1 MSEAT
6 GNALTPPATT
16 TVPPAFD
23 WAADLET
30 RYAAFEAHVAS
41 YLPDADLG
49 TLRRAFDFAADKH
62 SGQIRQSGEPYVAH
76 PLAVADIVADL
87 RLGVPS
93 LCAAFLHDVVEDT
106 DTPLEEIRDAFGE
119 QVAFFVEGL
128 TKLSRIEFQ
137 SKEEHQA
144 ENLRKLIVAMTRD
157 LRVVLIKLA
166 DRLHNIRTLDVC
178 KPDKQRRIATETL
191 EIYAPLAGRLGIN
204 WLKSELED
212 ESLKYL
218 DPGAYQNLKCL
229 IHQKRSE
236 RECYID
242 ETTRVLRAMMEE
254 AQIEA
259 DVAGRPKHFYSMY
272 RKMKRSGIS
281 FDEIYDITAFRVI
294 VADKS
299 TCYNVLGLVHD
310 RWRPVAGRFKDYIA
324 VPKGNGYQSLHTTV
338 IGPKGERVE
347 IQIRTD
353 DMHQTAEFGVAAH
366 WAYKEGRETD
376 TTNAYAFAWMRTL
389 VESQAE
395 IDDSVEY
402 LESVKLDLYD
412 EEVFIFTPAG
422 DIKALPRGS
431 TPLDFAYAVHS
442 EVGHHAAHARV
453 NGRHVS
459 LRQQLENGDVVEI
472 ITRDDQHPREE
483 WLEIAKSSRARAK
496 IRAFIGLE
504 KRERAR
510 GIGEELLSAELR
522 KYDIKLSAAIKDG
535 KLAKAAEA
543 LKIHTVDQLLVDV
556 GYGRHQADSVVR
568 LVVPQAVMAKKAAAT
583 GAEPTPARRF
593 GEGIEGFSGRL
604 EDRVA
609 HVVGLT
615 GDVMTSFARCCQ
627 PVPGEPIVGYVT
639 RGRGVVIHISD
650 CDRLTYLEP
659 ERMIQ
664 VAWAHEAADGAKNE
678 RRTVRLRIVAKD
690 MQGILADITSTLTDR
705 RVNITE
711 ARARAKRDGTAVC
724 TFEVDVENANQ
735 LNDAVRH
742 VGRVPGVM
750 SVDRLQS

>member
-6 GNALTPPATT
+6 GKALTPPAADEATA
-16 TVPPAFD
+16 PFD
-23 WAADLET
+23 WVADLNT
-30 RYAAFEAHVAS
+30 RYNAFQDHVAS
-41 YLPDADLG
+41 YLPDADLD

-106 DTPLEEIRDAFGE
+106 DTPMTEIRDLFGD

-218 DPGAYQNLKCL
+218 DPEAYQNLKHL

-236 RECYID
+236 RESYIQD
-242 ETTRVLRAMMEE
+242 TTHVLRTMMEE
-254 AQIEA
+254 ANIEA

-272 RKMKRSGIS
+272 RKMKRSGIT

-376 TTNAYAFAWMRTL
+376 TSNAYAFAWMRTL

-395 IDDSVEY
+395 IDDSMEY

-431 TPLDFAYAVHS
+431 TPLDFAFAVHS

-496 IRAFIGLE
+496 IRAYIGLE
-504 KRERAR
+504 KRDRAR
-510 GIGEELLSAELR
+510 SIGEELLGAELR
-522 KYDIKLSAAIKDG
+522 KYDIKLASVIKDG
-535 KLAKAAEA
+535 KLAKAADA

-556 GYGRHQADSVVR
+556 GYGRHQADSIVR
-568 LVVPQAVMAKKAAAT
+568 LVVPQSTIAKKASTTPAA
-583 GAEPTPARRF
+583 PARRF
-593 GEGIEGFSGRL
+593 GEALEGFSGRL

-627 PVPGEPIVGYVT
+627 PVPGEHIVGYVT
-639 RGRGVVIHISD
+639 RGRGVVIHIAD
-650 CDRLTYLEP
+650 CDRLTHLEP
-659 ERMIQ
+659 ERMID
-664 VAWAHEAADGAKNE
+664 VGWAQDAAGGSKNE
-678 RRTVRLRIVAKD
+678 RRTVRLRVVAKD
-690 MQGILADITSTLTDR
+690 VPGLLADVTSTLTER

-742 VGRVPGVM
+742 VCRVPGVL

>member
-6 GNALTPPATT
+6 RDSVTPPVEEEVA
-16 TVPPAFD
+16 VIPID
-23 WAADLET
+23 WAADLEQ
-30 RYAAFEAHVAS
+30 RYQAFEARVLA
-41 YLPDADLG
+41 YLPDADVSV
-49 TLRRAFDFAADKH
+49 LRRAWEFAGASH
-62 SGQIRQSGEPYVAH
+62 VGQTRQSGEPYVAH

-106 DTPLEEIRDAFGE
+106 STTLEEIRTEFGDL
-119 QVAFFVEGL
+119 VAFFVEGL

-178 KPDKQRRIATETL
+178 GPDKQRRIAQETL

-212 ESLKYL
+212 QSLKYL
-218 DPGAYQNLKCL
+218 DPEAYQNLKQL
-229 IHQKRSE
+229 IQRKRSE
-236 RECYID
+236 RSVYID
-242 ETTRVLRAMMEE
+242 ETACILREMLEE
-254 AQIEA
+254 SKIHAE
-259 DVAGRPKHFYSMY
+259 VAGRPKHFYSMY
-272 RKMKRSGIS
+272 RKMKRNGIS

-294 VADKS
+294 VDDKA
-299 TCYNVLGLVHD
+299 TCYNILGLVHD

-347 IQIRTD
+347 IQIRTA
-353 DMHQTAEFGVAAH
+353 DMHLTAEYGVAAH
-366 WAYKEGRETD
+366 WVYKEGQETD
-376 TTNAYAFAWMRTL
+376 THNAYAFQWMRTL

-395 IDDSVEY
+395 IDDSLEY
-402 LESVKLDLYD
+402 LESVKLDLFD
-412 EEVFIFTPAG
+412 DEVFVFTPAG

-459 LRQQLENGDVVEI
+459 LRQQLENGDMVEI

-483 WLEIAKSSRARAK
+483 WLEIAKSSRARAR
-496 IRAFIGLE
+496 IRAFIGQD
-504 KRERAR
+504 KRDKARA
-510 GIGEELLSAELR
+510 IGEELLSAELR
-522 KYDIKLSAAIKDG
+522 TFDMKFSSALKDG
-535 KLAKAAEA
+535 KVLKAAEA
-543 LKIHTVDQLLVDV
+543 CKINSVEQLLVDI
-556 GYGRHQADSVVR
+556 GYGRLQAD
-568 LVVPQAVMAKKAAAT
+568 AVARKMAPASALAKKT
-583 GAEPTPARRF
+583 TPAEKPARRF
-593 GEGIEGFSGRL
+593 GESIPAYKRNTT
-604 EDRVA
+604 DRVA

-615 GDVMTSFARCCQ
+615 GDVMTSFARCCN
-627 PVPGEPIVGYVT
+627 PVPGEDITGYVT
-639 RGRGVVIHISD
+639 RGRGVVIHISS

-659 ERMIQ
+659 ERLIE
-664 VAWAHEAADGAKNE
+664 VAWTSAAADGDKDQ
-678 RRTVRLRIVAKD
+678 RRNVRLRVVARD
-690 MQGILADITSTLTDR
+690 VQGILADIAATLSER
-705 RVNITE
+705 HLNITE
-711 ARARAKRDGTAVC
+711 ARARSRSNGTAVV
-724 TFEVDVENANQ
+724 TFAVDVENANQ
-735 LNDAVRH
+735 LHDALRH
-742 VGRVPGVM
+742 VGRVQGVV
-750 SVDRLQS
+750 SVDRL